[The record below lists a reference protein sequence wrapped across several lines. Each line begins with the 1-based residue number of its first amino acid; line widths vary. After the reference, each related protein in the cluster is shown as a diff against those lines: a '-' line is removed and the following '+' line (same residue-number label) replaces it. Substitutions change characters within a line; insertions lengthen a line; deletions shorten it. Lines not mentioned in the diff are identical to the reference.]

1 MTYRSGL
8 LSYNFAG
15 GGGGSGGSTA
25 WDDVTGK
32 PTSFPPSVHSH
43 TIANV
48 TGLQEALDA
57 KQAVGAD
64 GWTRIKLT
72 DDYSIS
78 TTAAGNIPG
87 RAFTPAANTSYEF
100 EAMLLMRTAV
110 TTTGPRPG
118 LTWPTGM
125 VDGVVMIDASS
136 TAVARV
142 LANGNI
148 AAEVVCNNTGL
159 PNTTQSFPARFVG
172 TVIAG
177 ASPSGNVQL
186 RLRSE
191 VAASAVTVK
200 AGSFLKYRI
209 V

>member
-1 MTYRSGL
+1 MTYRNGL
-8 LSYNFAG
+8 LEYDFS
-15 GGGGSGGSTA
+15 GGGSAGAVT
-25 WDDVTGK
+25 WDDVTDK
-32 PTSFPPSVHSH
+32 PASFPPSTHSH
-43 TIANV
+43 TIASV
-48 TGLQEALDA
+48 TSLQEALDA

-64 GWTRIKLT
+64 GWTRVTLT
-72 DDYSIS
+72 DDYSIN

-87 RAFTPAANTSYEF
+87 LAFTPAANTSYEF
-100 EAMLLMRTAV
+100 EAILLMMTAV

-136 TAVARV
+136 SAVARV

-159 PNTTQSFPARFVG
+159 PAINQSFPASFVG
-172 TVIAG
+172 RVIAG

-200 AGSFLKYRI
+200 AGSFLKYRAN
-209 V
+209 

>member
-1 MTYRSGL
+1 MTYRNGL
-8 LSYNFAG
+8 LGFDFAS
-15 GGGGSGGSTA
+15 GGSGGGSTA

-32 PTSFPPSVHSH
+32 PASFPPSTHSH

-64 GWTRIKLT
+64 GWSRVTLT

-87 RAFTPAANTSYEF
+87 LAFTPAANTRYEF
-100 EAMLLMRTAV
+100 EAILLMRTAA

-159 PNTTQSFPARFVG
+159 PNTTQSFPASFVG
-172 TVIAG
+172 RVIAG

-200 AGSFLKYRI
+200 AGSFLKWRGI
-209 V
+209 